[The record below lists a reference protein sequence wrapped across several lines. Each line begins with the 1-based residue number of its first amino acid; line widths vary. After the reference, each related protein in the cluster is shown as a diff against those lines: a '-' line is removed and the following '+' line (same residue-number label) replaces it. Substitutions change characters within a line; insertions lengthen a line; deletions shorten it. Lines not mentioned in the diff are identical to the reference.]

1 MVASNKISSVLIPAL
16 AKLSRQVSLHLF
28 RERVFLLSGMF
39 LALSVH
45 FKIYPIIYSL
55 PMYASLT
62 DRKGLTG
69 LLFDINQAR
78 SVPTIMVCFAQS
90 VLAKLASTQAAQ
102 LIIFIYREISSVTS
116 LKGT

>member
-1 MVASNKISSVLIPAL
+1 
-16 AKLSRQVSLHLF
+16 VSLHLF

-78 SVPTIMVCFAQS
+78 FVDS
-90 VLAKLASTQAAQ
+90 
-102 LIIFIYREISSVTS
+102 IIYLGWFNIFWSKS
-116 LKGT
+116 LWLVDI